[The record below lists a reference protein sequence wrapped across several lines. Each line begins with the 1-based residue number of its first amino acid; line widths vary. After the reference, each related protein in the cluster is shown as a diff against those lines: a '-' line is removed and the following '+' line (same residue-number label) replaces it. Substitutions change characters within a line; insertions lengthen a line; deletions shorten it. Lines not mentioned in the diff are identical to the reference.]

1 MDRNIVRNSIQ
12 QTESPV
18 SLHASIAFL
27 VQQTIAGITP
37 HWIVVHECWMGT
49 IAGLEE
55 GRWRQA

>member
-1 MDRNIVRNSIQ
+1 MRNSIQ